1 MAALDLAFFHVP
13 IQRKERTSKEELTVD
28 YTDTELRARYRFGRE
43 GILFLSD
50 LVRDRL
56 TRQTNRN
63 HALSVEQ
70 QTMVTLRFLASGS
83 FLQVIGDLYDTLGL
97 DKSTVSR
104 VVDSV
109 LDALCEKRNEFIQ
122 WPTNL
127 NQTKAEFY
135 EFAGFPNI
143 LGAID
148 GTHIRIKRPHHDEPS
163 FINRKGYPSLNVQAV
178 CDAKGRFT
186 NINANWPGCCHD
198 SHVFRTSQVCA
209 HMERNGNWE
218 NGILLGDS
226 GYPCRSFSMTHF
238 LNPNEQHHRRY
249 NRCHAVTRSII
260 ERTFGR
266 WKRCFHILHSEIRM
280 DPKKVTKIVMVCGIL
295 HNICIQLNEPDVADE
310 LVNEDVENGNNYN
323 GQQDGRG
330 IREHIADTYFNRH

>member
-1 MAALDLAFFHVP
+1 MAALDLALFHVP
-13 IQRKERTSKEELTVD
+13 IQRKERTFRSKEELTLD

-50 LVRDRL
+50 LVRDKL

-70 QTMVTLRFLASGS
+70 QIMVTLRFLASGS
-83 FLQVIGDLYDTLGL
+83 FLQVIGDTLGL

-109 LDALCEKRNEFIQ
+109 LDALCEKRNQFIQ

-178 CDAKGRFT
+178 CDAKGNVLLFSS
-186 NINANWPGCCHD
+186 
-198 SHVFRTSQVCA
+198 SHNV
-209 HMERNGNWE
+209 
-218 NGILLGDS
+218 ILNCQS
-226 GYPCRSFSMTHF
+226 
-238 LNPNEQHHRRY
+238 
-249 NRCHAVTRSII
+249 AVTPELNFRNQSHYSL
-260 ERTFGR
+260 
-266 WKRCFHILHSEIRM
+266 FHI
-280 DPKKVTKIVMVCGIL
+280 TKSL
-295 HNICIQLNEPDVADE
+295 
-310 LVNEDVENGNNYN
+310 Y
-323 GQQDGRG
+323 
-330 IREHIADTYFNRH
+330 

>member
-1 MAALDLAFFHVP
+1 MAALDLALFHVP
-13 IQRKERTSKEELTVD
+13 IQRKERTFRSKEELTLD

-43 GILFLSD
+43 GISFLSD

-83 FLQVIGDLYDTLGL
+83 FLQVIGDTLGL

-135 EFAGFPNI
+135 EFAGFPDI

-148 GTHIRIKRPHHDEPS
+148 GTYIRIKRPHHDEPS

-198 SHVFRTSQVCA
+198 SHAFRTSQTYLLMHVCA
-209 HMERNGNWE
+209 HMEKNGNWE

-226 GYPCRSFSMTHF
+226 GYPWNF
-238 LNPNEQHHRRY
+238 L
-249 NRCHAVTRSII
+249 
-260 ERTFGR
+260 
-266 WKRCFHILHSEIRM
+266 
-280 DPKKVTKIVMVCGIL
+280 
-295 HNICIQLNEPDVADE
+295 
-310 LVNEDVENGNNYN
+310 
-323 GQQDGRG
+323 
-330 IREHIADTYFNRH
+330 

>member
-1 MAALDLAFFHVP
+1 MAALDLALFHVP
-13 IQRKERTSKEELTVD
+13 VQRKERTFRSKEELTLD

-43 GILFLSD
+43 GILFLSN
-50 LVRDRL
+50 LVRDKL

-63 HALSVEQ
+63 LALSVEQ
-70 QTMVTLRFLASGS
+70 QIMVTLRFLASGS
-83 FLQVIGDLYDTLGL
+83 FLQVIGDTLGL

-104 VVDSV
+104 V
-109 LDALCEKRNEFIQ
+109 
-122 WPTNL
+122 
-127 NQTKAEFY
+127 
-135 EFAGFPNI
+135 
-143 LGAID
+143 
-148 GTHIRIKRPHHDEPS
+148 
-163 FINRKGYPSLNVQAV
+163 
-178 CDAKGRFT
+178 
-186 NINANWPGCCHD
+186 
-198 SHVFRTSQVCA
+198 VCA

-226 GYPCRSFSMTHF
+226 GYPCRSFLMTPF

-249 NRCHAVTRSII
+249 NRCHAVTRSVI

-266 WKRCFHILHSEIRM
+266 WKRRFHILHSENRM

-295 HNICIQLNEPDVADE
+295 HNICIQLNEPDVAAEE

-330 IREHIADTYFNRH
+330 IREHIAETYFNRH